1 MQIIV
6 TILSDLAGR
15 AACHPSLACSL
26 VPSTPT
32 ATSRVLSHVCRRPA
46 IPASGCSSARGSGPG
61 DERAHVCR
69 AHFDARLAQFV
80 SFRYSFQ
87 AQQTICVQVQEGRRL
102 CNCNETNTGAQGEES
117 LGLFVIIDGSVS
129 VHRSPPQHMQ
139 RKNLHSDA
147 DMTPS
152 VAPAPR
158 DHPVHEQGFVQCV
171 VVVAAFGL
179 CITAA
184 LTQVLSQRVAGLGRI
199 IWRQ

>member
-87 AQQTICVQVQEGRRL
+87 AQQTICVQVQEGRRGFATATKL
-102 CNCNETNTGAQGEES
+102 TP
-117 LGLFVIIDGSVS
+117 
-129 VHRSPPQHMQ
+129 VHRV
-139 RKNLHSDA
+139 KNRLVCS
-147 DMTPS
+147 S
-152 VAPAPR
+152 
-158 DHPVHEQGFVQCV
+158 
-171 VVVAAFGL
+171 L
-179 CITAA
+179 LTAA
-184 LTQVLSQRVAGLGRI
+184 SACIARLLSTCSGKTSTQTLT
-199 IWRQ
+199 